1 MVRHMVH
8 RMVNDMMHGMVHG
21 MVLAWC
27 ASHGVRQAVPRTE
40 VGHVDRHAVH
50 IHAVE
55 LAARQLQRPHPL
67 LQRGDALRRVVGANA
82 QHEPSVALQ
91 RRRRE

>member
-55 LAARQLQRPHPL
+55 LAAWQLQRPL
-67 LQRGDALRRVVGANA
+67 LALTCA
-82 QHEPSVALQ
+82 PSSSQKHFSSLHFH
-91 RRRRE
+91 RW